1 MITLEE
7 ITAGTLD
14 RLDALGRTE
23 DADPWVVEVEDFV
36 FGPGPAEV
44 LRTGDGQV
52 LLALADNQPVG
63 VAIHR
68 PHDQFI
74 GGQLLSAVLISVAY
88 SGKGYAR
95 QFVEAVVDAAHSH
108 SGRTYVLW
116 LVHSK
121 NEAMVAVS
129 LAVVG
134 EPELRDGDY
143 LVFVH
148 EDG

>member
-36 FGPGPAEV
+36 IGPGPAEV

-52 LLALADNQPVG
+52 LLALAENQPVG
-63 VAIHR
+63 VALHR

-74 GGQLLSAVLISVAY
+74 GGQLLSLVGRRRRGRVARRRLSRLRPREY
-88 SGKGYAR
+88 RRRHMPGSSRFTRLTMAMGASAERTSTRSSGFSR
-95 QFVEAVVDAAHSH
+95 PPRS
-108 SGRTYVLW
+108 S
-116 LVHSK
+116 
-121 NEAMVAVS
+121 
-129 LAVVG
+129 
-134 EPELRDGDY
+134 
-143 LVFVH
+143 
-148 EDG
+148 